1 MSREQLRI
9 IVADDNADNADS
21 MAAYLRLCG
30 CDVLAVYHPL
40 DIVSK
45 AVEFEPHLIFLD
57 IVMPGLD
64 GYQVVTQL
72 RATPS
77 LSEIKIVALTGLA
90 RPEERKKGADAGFD
104 GYLIKPTDPAE
115 IDRLIDGLRSAADS

>member
-1 MSREQLRI
+1 VSKEPLRI
-9 IVADDNADNADS
+9 IVADDNVDNADS

-30 CDVLAVYHPL
+30 CDVVAVYHPL

-77 LSEIKIVALTGLA
+77 LSDIKIVALTGLA

-115 IDRLIDGLRSAADS
+115 IDRLIDGLRPAADS